1 MSIYT
6 IAETVG
12 LDLSAGADGDPMG
25 PPIVDSVWSLAFI
38 ESLSES
44 TLTEFFFNGQTSV
57 P

>member
-25 PPIVDSVWSLAFI
+25 PPIIDSVWSLAFI

-44 TLTEFFFNGQTSV
+44 TLTEFSFNGQTSV